1 MNTKILTNC
10 RIYTFNPQQPVAEAL
25 FIQDGS
31 ILAVGN
37 RSEISALAD
46 RNTIVEDMGGQVLLP
61 ALTDAH
67 IHMLEYGHSLQRVN
81 CETSTR
87 AECLQRVQ
95 KRVEQTP
102 ASQWVL
108 GHGWNHNIWP
118 EGSGDKTMLDV
129 FSPQHPI
136 YLTHKS
142 LHSGWAN
149 SAALQLAGI
158 REDSPNPEGGV
169 FQRDANGQ
177 LTGILLEGA
186 MRVVEAAIPH
196 PDQNACMHALSLA
209 QKSLLSFG
217 ITCVHDFDPWDAYTA
232 LAAMQDDHQL
242 TLRVMKG
249 IPLPN
254 LDEAIAAGL
263 KSGRGSSHLRIGW
276 LKLFADGALGPQTA
290 AMLAPYEGSTST
302 GMLFLQGEDI
312 VEIGQKALPHGI
324 TLAVHAIGDRAN
336 HEIINGYA
344 QLDEMRLLQKA
355 ALPARI
361 EHVQLIDPQDIPRL
375 AAHGITASMQPIHA
389 ISDRHMADRYWGE
402 RSEYAYA
409 WNSVAVGGARL
420 IFGSDAPVESPNPY
434 WGIFAAT
441 TRKPL
446 DSQEKLDGW
455 YPQQCLSVADA
466 LVAYVTQPHR
476 ITGQSGKL
484 GVIQKDAC
492 ADLVCF
498 KSDPFTIA
506 EVDFV
511 DLLPQATMVDGEWV
525 FNQA

>member
-25 FIQDGS
+25 FIQDGR
-31 ILAVGN
+31 ILAVGSS
-37 RSEISALAD
+37 SEISALAD
-46 RNTIVEDMGGQVLLP
+46 RNTVAEDLGGRVLLP

-67 IHMLEYGHSLQRVN
+67 IHMLEYGFSLQRIH
-81 CETSTR
+81 CETATR

-95 KRVEQTP
+95 QRAEQTP
-102 ASQWVL
+102 AGQWVL

-118 EGSGDKTMLDV
+118 EGIGSKELLDV
-129 FSPQHPI
+129 FSPEHPI

-149 SAALQLAGI
+149 SAALRLAGI

-169 FQRDANGQ
+169 FQHDENGR
-177 LTGILLEGA
+177 LTGILLESA

-196 PDQNACMHALSLA
+196 PDQNACINALSLA
-209 QKSLLSFG
+209 QQSLLAFG
-217 ITCVHDFDPWDAYTA
+217 ITCAHDFDPWNAYTA
-232 LAAMQDDHQL
+232 LAAMQENHQL
-242 TLRVMKG
+242 ILRVMKG

-263 KSGRGSSHLRIGW
+263 KSGQGSSHLRIGW

-324 TLAVHAIGDRAN
+324 SLAVHAIGDRAN

-344 QLDEMRLLQKA
+344 QLDEMGLLQKA
-355 ALPARI
+355 DLPARI
-361 EHVQLIDPQDIPRL
+361 EHVQLIDPQDISRL
-375 AAHGITASMQPIHA
+375 AAHNITASMQPIHA
-389 ISDRHMADRYWGE
+389 VSDRHMADRYWGD
-402 RSEYAYA
+402 RCQTAYA
-409 WNSVAVGGARL
+409 WNSVAAGHAR
-420 IFGSDAPVESPNPY
+420 IVFGSDAPVESPNPY

-446 DSQEKLDGW
+446 DPQEKLEAW
-455 YPQQCLSVADA
+455 YPQQCLRIADA
-466 LVAYVTQPHR
+466 LAAYITQPH
-476 ITGQSGKL
+476 IIAGQSGKL

-498 KSDPFTIA
+498 TSDPFTIPEA
-506 EVDFV
+506 DFV

-525 FNQA
+525 FSQT